1 MQFSALTDEYIDKC
15 KPYFELLTH
24 TACDYTLGGI
34 FMWRGMY
41 NTEFYM
47 DEHCLIVRLYEEG
60 VIYYCLP
67 MCKDEYLLTA
77 LKRLAEYEKGQGST
91 SFHICAVPNEYAPLF
106 DELGLK
112 YTMSAQPDF
121 YDYVYS
127 AEDLINLAGKKYGG
141 QRNLIRQFDRLY
153 EDNRLEEITPHN
165 IGDVKA
171 FFTANFES
179 AADGDNKT
187 AENALVN
194 EVLDKNLFGMFG
206 AILYTGG
213 KVAGFSVG
221 EQVGD
226 TLYVHIEKA
235 DRSVKG
241 AYQTLN
247 NRFAAKYG
255 KDAVYINREDDMGD
269 EGLRKAKLAYHPV
282 KLLEKFEIEIE
293 LD

>member
-1 MQFSALTDEYIDKC
+1 MQFRTLTDAHIDKC
-15 KPYFELLTH
+15 RPYFELLSH
-24 TACDYTLGGI
+24 TACDYTLGGV

-47 DEHCLIVRLYEEG
+47 DEHCLIVRLYEDEI
-60 VIYYCLP
+60 IYYCLP
-67 MCKDEYLLTA
+67 MCKDQYILTA
-77 LKRLAEYEKGQGST
+77 LKRLAEYEKEQGNNL
-91 SFHICAVPNEYAPLF
+91 FRLCAVPTEYIPLF

-112 YTMSAQPDF
+112 YTLSAQPDF

-127 AEDLINLAGKKYGG
+127 AEDLINLSGKKYGG
-141 QRNLIRQFDRLY
+141 QRNLIRQFNRIY
-153 EDNRLEEITPHN
+153 EDNRLEEITPDN
-165 IGDVKA
+165 IGEVKE
-171 FFTANFES
+171 FFNANFE
-179 AADGDNKT
+179 AAAEGGNKT

-194 EVLDKNLFGMFG
+194 DVLDKALFGMQG
-206 AILYTGG
+206 AVLYTGG

-235 DRSVKG
+235 DRNVKG

-255 KDAVYINREDDMGD
+255 KNAVYINREDDMGD

-282 KLLEKFEIEIE
+282 KLLEKFEVEFE
-293 LD
+293 L